1 MALLYLI
8 VFVAVRGEHELL
20 HREPAGLLSAP
31 TG

>member
-20 HREPAGLLSAP
+20 HGSRRALLSAP

>member
-8 VFVAVRGEHELL
+8 VSVAVRGEPKLL
-20 HREPAGLLSAP
+20 HRSRGPLSAP